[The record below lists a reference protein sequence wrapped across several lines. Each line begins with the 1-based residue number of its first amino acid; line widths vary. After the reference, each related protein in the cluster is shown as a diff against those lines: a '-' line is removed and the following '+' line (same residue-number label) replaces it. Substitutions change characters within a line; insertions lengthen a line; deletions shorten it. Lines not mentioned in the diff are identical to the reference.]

1 MQKVKASHT
10 HYRAL
15 GPELI
20 PVYRQSAHIYIL
32 IQIHTYI
39 HICRCMYVSGVP
51 GTGKTAT
58 VHQVISFLRE
68 EYEAG
73 DLPYFKFIEI
83 NGMRLTDPHQA
94 YVQIL
99 EVTISLL
106 LFHFQFTH
114 YDGFNLLSLLFHPIS
129 TVVQVVLGEF
139 S

>member
-1 MQKVKASHT
+1 
-10 HYRAL
+10 
-15 GPELI
+15 
-20 PVYRQSAHIYIL
+20 
-32 IQIHTYI
+32 
-39 HICRCMYVSGVP
+39 MYVSGVP